1 MSPKEHNVI
10 SAPVRVEPK
19 AAQLSRIEKGD
30 FVAVDIL
37 DMDRATAEALVRR
50 KPRAVLNASTTV
62 SGRYPTKGASVLLAA
77 GIPLVDELG
86 PDLVAVRDGQ
96 RIEVEGAQVR
106 RRGRVIAEGVL
117 QTEQSVREALMR
129 AQEGLSLQLDAF
141 AASLAEH
148 LDREREVLLDGYGVP
163 ALRDKL
169 RGRPVLIAVP
179 SAELEIELKAVR
191 GYCKDRSPV
200 VIAVD
205 DAAPALRKAGLEPD
219 VLVGELQGTD
229 EAVLRA
235 AKQRILSSH
244 TPGYAHSAN
253 IHGELGLDFATFDTT
268 LDTADQAILIATQA
282 GAPVIVTAGIG
293 MELEDVLDRGQA
305 TMAANMLTRLRSQ
318 DRVVSA
324 RAVGS
329 LSKREIPV
337 LWLFLLLLAA
347 GGALA
352 AAWLTTEAGRAWL
365 ATLNLF
371 GASGLIPGFIPLEA

>member
-1 MSPKEHNVI
+1 M
-10 SAPVRVEPK
+10 EPK
-19 AAQLSRIEKGD
+19 AAQLSRVEKGD
-30 FVAVDIL
+30 LVAVDIL

-50 KPRAVLNASTTV
+50 KPSAVLNASTTI
-62 SGRYPTKGASVLLAA
+62 SGRYPTKGASVLVAA
-77 GIPLVDELG
+77 GIPLIDQLG

-96 RIEVEGAQVR
+96 HIELEGAQVR
-106 RRGRVIAEGVL
+106 RRGRIIAEGVV
-117 QTEQSVREALMR
+117 QTEQSVQEALSR
-129 AQEGLSLQLDAF
+129 AQDGLSLQLDAF

-148 LDREREVLLDGYGVP
+148 LDREREVLLEGYGVP
-163 ALRDKL
+163 TLRDKL

-179 SAELEIELKAVR
+179 SADLELELKAVR
-191 GYCKDRSPV
+191 GYCRDRSPV

-205 DAAPALRKAGLEPD
+205 DAAPTVRKAGLSPD
-219 VLVGELQGTD
+219 VLVGDLQGTD
-229 EAVLRA
+229 ESVLRA
-235 AKQRILSSH
+235 AKQRVLSSH
-244 TPGYAHSAN
+244 APGYTHAAN
-253 IHGELGLDFATFDTT
+253 IHGELGLDFATFDTS
-268 LDTADQAILIATQA
+268 LDTADQAILIAVEA

-337 LWLFLLLLAA
+337 LWLLALLLAA
-347 GGALA
+347 GAALG

-365 ATLNLF
+365 ATFDFF
-371 GASGLIPGFIPLEA
+371 GASSLVPGTFPLEA